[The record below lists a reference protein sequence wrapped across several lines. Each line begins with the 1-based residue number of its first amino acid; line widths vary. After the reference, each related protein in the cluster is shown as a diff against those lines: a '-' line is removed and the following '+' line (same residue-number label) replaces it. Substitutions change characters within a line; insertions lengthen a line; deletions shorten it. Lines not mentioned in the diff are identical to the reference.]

1 MKRLLALLIAGL
13 FAINFIACS
22 SSTESEEEV
31 IEFDVLV
38 NYLEGSNGDYI
49 NTDAPALLAAD
60 AVYNP
65 AGGGVISSIKKVID
79 LRDTTAFGTGHI
91 KDAVNTT
98 LGDILTEVASMSK
111 TDSILVV
118 CKTGQSAGHAILALR
133 LLGYENT
140 FSLKFGMSSWNVV
153 FDNWSN
159 NTSSAYTSDF
169 TTTATDLNAVNTYP
183 TLNTGIET
191 GAEILASRINTML
204 AGGFKAITA
213 GTVVAA
219 KENYYILNYFGE
231 TDYLGG
237 AKCPPGH
244 IEGAYQYT
252 PTSSLKTTEQL
263 KNLPTDKTIVVY
275 CWTGQHSS
283 QVASF
288 LNILGYD
295 AVSLKFGVNGMIYD
309 QLGDTAPKWT
319 ESNNYPYF

>member
-38 NYLEGSNGDYI
+38 KYLEGSNGDYI
-49 NTDAPALLAAD
+49 NTDAPAILAAE

-98 LGDILTEVASMSK
+98 LGGILTEAASMSK
-111 TDSILVV
+111 TDSILVT
-118 CKTGQSAGHAILALR
+118 CFTGQSAGHAVLALR
-133 LLGYENT
+133 LLGYENA
-140 FSLKFGMSSWNVV
+140 FSLKFGMSSWNGA
-153 FDNWSN
+153 FDSWSN
-159 NTSSAYTSDF
+159 NTSSAYTADF
-169 TTTATDLNAVNTYP
+169 TTTATALNAVNTYP
-183 TLNTGIET
+183 TLSTGIET

-204 AGGFKAITA
+204 AGGFKGITA
-213 GTVVAA
+213 ETVLAA
-219 KENYYILNYFGE
+219 KDDYYILNYFDE
-231 TDYLGG
+231 PDYLGQG
-237 AKCPPGH
+237 SCPPGH

-283 QVASF
+283 QVTAF
-288 LNILGYD
+288 LNILGYT
-295 AVSLKFGVNGMIYD
+295 AVSLKFGVNGMVYD
-309 QLGDTAPKWT
+309 ELTGSKWT

>member
-38 NYLEGSNGDYI
+38 KYLEGSNGDYI
-49 NTDAPALLAAD
+49 NTDAPAILAAGD
-60 AVYNP
+60 VYNA

-98 LGDILTEVASMSK
+98 LDDILAEAETMQK

-118 CKTGQSAGHAILALR
+118 CKTGQSAGHAVLALR
-133 LLGYENT
+133 LLGYENA
-140 FSLKFGMSSWNVV
+140 FSLGFGMSSWNVV
-153 FDNWSN
+153 FDSWSN
-159 NTSSAYTSDF
+159 STSSAYTADF

-183 TLNTGIET
+183 TLNTGKET

-213 GTVVAA
+213 GTVVPA
-219 KENYYILNYFGE
+219 KDDYYISNYFGE
-231 TDYLGG
+231 TDYLGNG
-237 AKCPPGH
+237 NCPPGH

-252 PTSSLKTTEQL
+252 PKSSLKTTEQL

-283 QVASF
+283 QVTAF

-295 AVSLKFGVNGMIYD
+295 AVSLKFGVNGMVYD
-309 QLGDTAPKWT
+309 QLTDPNWT
-319 ESNNYPYF
+319 ESNNYPYFQ

>member
-49 NTDAPALLAAD
+49 NTDAPAILAAGD
-60 AVYNP
+60 VYN
-65 AGGGVISSIKKVID
+65 AADSGVVSSIKKVID
-79 LRDTTAFGTGHI
+79 LRGATDFSDGHI

-98 LGDILTEVASMSK
+98 LDDILTEAASMQK

-118 CKTGQSAGHAILALR
+118 CKTGQSAGHAVLALR
-133 LLGYENT
+133 LLGYENA
-140 FSLKFGMSSWNVV
+140 FSLGFGMSSWNIE
-153 FDNWSN
+153 FDNWTNS
-159 NTSSAYTSDF
+159 TSSLYADDF

-204 AGGFKAITA
+204 ADGFKGIPAS
-213 GTVVAA
+213 TVLAA
-219 KENYYILNYFGE
+219 KDDYYILNYFGE
-231 TDYLGG
+231 TDYLGQG
-237 AKCPPGH
+237 NCPPGH

-252 PTSSLKTTEQL
+252 PKSSLQTTEQL
-263 KNLPTDKTIVVY
+263 KNLSTDKTIVVY
-275 CWTGQHSS
+275 CLTGQHCS
-283 QVASF
+283 QVAAF
-288 LNILGYD
+288 FNIFCYT
-295 AVSLKFGVNGMIYD
+295 AVSLKFGVNGMVYYELTD
-309 QLGDTAPKWT
+309 PNWT
-319 ESNNYPYF
+319 ESNNYPYFQ